1 MEDAGRNLG
10 CEPFYQGINLT
21 HERQRMLEDGIISLD
36 PLASQTQLFIGL
48 ITKDTAHYLML
59 GILPQLD
66 CTLHID
72 PVARLESFRALK
84 LSRLESFRVLK
95 S

>member
-10 CEPFYQGINLT
+10 CRLFYQGINLT
-21 HERQRMLEDGIISLD
+21 QINKMLEDGIISLD

-66 CTLHID
+66 CTLSEVQVII
-72 PVARLESFRALK
+72 
-84 LSRLESFRVLK
+84 
-95 S
+95 

>member
-59 GILPQLD
+59 GILPQPD
-66 CTLHID
+66 CTLSEVQVII
-72 PVARLESFRALK
+72 
-84 LSRLESFRVLK
+84 
-95 S
+95 